1 MKESLDKISIS
12 QLKDRKEIF
21 QRNYKLINQ
30 QEVAMEK
37 RSLNWMRVLMVTL
50 LLFTTFSVSWNL
62 LADMESAD
70 SKKTRQDLSLN
81 DYEVFSNRSHLFS
94 EIQNK
99 EVPLNKEEYTDASS
113 DKEDYS
119 AMQEKEPF
127 RKIQDLASKSNS
139 SDITTQMSEVN
150 QQENQEND
158 ELPPSGLVASLSD
171 VFGYSIPLE
180 TEFFYPMDQTRLFAD
195 NSNSESSYKGW
206 KDSKKEASSKENPE
220 ISKVKD
226 CDEGIVIES
235 SEKDG
240 IKVEEA
246 WYNGVNVVK
255 AHRGL
260 NVKHAYGEGMKV
272 NFAHEDGFNLD
283 SADVNGVDIDH
294 VGDDGIQIFRA
305 GKDGLVIYNAQ
316 EEGIDAVGDR
326 GNLLRSNSPDFHGLY
341 VYSYGASPSN
351 PGLYVAGTFYA
362 TGTKSSVVQTSR
374 GDEALYAVESP
385 EVEFVASGSG
395 KLINGECNITFER
408 LFQEAISDQIP
419 LRIILTPKDTWSG
432 LYVAEKSHQGFQ
444 AKAVGGEDD
453 AEFDW
458 LAIGRR
464 KGYEERPDSPFSR

>member
-1 MKESLDKISIS
+1 MD
-12 QLKDRKEIF
+12 
-21 QRNYKLINQ
+21 
-30 QEVAMEK
+30 K
-37 RSLNWMRVLMVTL
+37 RSLNWMRILMVAL
-50 LLFTTFSVSWNL
+50 LLFTTFAVSWNL

-81 DYEVFSNRSHLFS
+81 DYEVFSNQPQIFS
-94 EIQNK
+94 GIQNK
-99 EVPLNKEEYTDASS
+99 EVSLNKEEYTDVSS
-113 DKEDYS
+113 DKQDYS
-119 AMQEKEPF
+119 AMQEKEPIP
-127 RKIQDLASKSNS
+127 KIQDLASKTKS
-139 SDITTQMSEVN
+139 SERTTQMSAVN
-150 QQENQEND
+150 QQENQQND
-158 ELPPSGLVASLSD
+158 ELPPSGLIAGLPD
-171 VFGYSIPLE
+171 VVGYSIPLE

-195 NSNSESSYKGW
+195 NSYSESSYKGW
-206 KDSKKEASSKENPE
+206 KDSEKETSSNEKPQV
-220 ISKVKD
+220 SQVQD
-226 CDEGIVIES
+226 CEEGLVIQS

-240 IKVEEA
+240 IKVEDA
-246 WYNGVNVVK
+246 WYNGVNVIQ

-260 NVKHAYGEGMKV
+260 NVKHAHGEGMKV
-272 NFAHEDGFNLD
+272 NFAHDDGFNLD

-305 GKDGLVIYNAQ
+305 GKDGLVIYNAK

-341 VYSYGASPSN
+341 VYSYGSSPSN

-385 EVEFVASGSG
+385 EVEFVASGTG
-395 KLINGECNITFER
+395 KLVRGECNITFDR

-444 AKAVGGEDD
+444 AKAIGGEEN

-464 KGYEERPDSPFSR
+464 KGYENRPDSPFSR